1 MATRRAARQERDP
14 DPDPDPDP
22 DWAGMAALPEKTVN
36 GWVLQFYFHRAIEAY
51 RSGRNR
57 DFRQFRDIMQALL
70 VRPLDREPEMAQML
84 RIMQLLSRVEEG
96 ENLGKRRDPPPKVW
110 MPILIDCTFEKESEL
125 TPLESAML
133 VLDFIH
139 EEFSVADKT
148 MDAVQKMVKEAA
160 VIVCIRNK
168 EFDKAS
174 DIVKKHMGKEPKNQK
189 RNEWLAVI
197 REKNPSHPKIKNFSY
212 EDFQQ
217 SIFEFL
223 KGYVDDSEPALLTLL
238 KKTLNS
244 EHTDKAKSSLE
255 TPEFTDGLNDQAAAP
270 EASGRAEGPA
280 RAPEAS
286 GRAEGPARAPEASG
300 RAEGPA
306 RAPEASGR
314 AEGPAR
320 APEVLGSGKGPA
332 RAPEAS
338 GRAEGPA
345 RAPEVLGSGK
355 GPARA
360 PEASGRAEGPAR
372 APEVLGSGKGPARA
386 PEVLGSGKG
395 PARAPEV
402 SGRVEDPAR
411 VPEPAGAAE
420 DLEGAASPAD
430 RAAGPTAAPEI
441 MEEAS
446 DPAATL
452 EPMEIVIDPAAT
464 PEHLT
469 AASDLLNGIPEPM
482 EIAKEPAAT
491 TPELP
496 GMSNRESQRQPP
508 GAVTACG
515 ISVLRE
521 AFKILSNSGD
531 SDALFTKLDETDL
544 PSPKQLSP
552 SVSHR
557 TKRCREAE
565 NQDSETSQPP
575 EIPHNI
581 KNLFSISNLIVE
593 LDGSSSKSSESPD
606 SSQEHVVS
614 SASKPAQKLPDEPL
628 SAQSEKS
635 FQGKWN
641 SSCGTEEKDSWSDED
656 ELFANAAS
664 LEKNNSVT
672 KNCSSKKQKWTIQ
685 ESEWIKEGVKKYG
698 EGRWKAICLKYPFQ
712 NRTSVM
718 IKDRWRTMKKLG
730 ML

>member
-1 MATRRAARQERDP
+1 MAARRSARLERNQDQNQ
-14 DPDPDPDP
+14 DQDPDP

-96 ENLGKRRDPPPKVW
+96 ENL
-110 MPILIDCTFEKESEL
+110 DCTFDKESEL
-125 TPLESAML
+125 TPLESALL

-148 MDAVQKMVKEAA
+148 MEAVQKMVKEAA
-160 VIVCIRNK
+160 VVVCIRNK
-168 EFDKAS
+168 EFEKAS
-174 DIVKKHMGKEPKNQK
+174 DIVKKYMGKEPRNQK
-189 RNEWLAVI
+189 KKNEWLAVI
-197 REKNPSHPKIKNFSY
+197 REKNPSHPKVKNFSY

-223 KGYVDDSEPALLTLL
+223 KGYMDDSEPALLTLL

-244 EHTDKAKSSLE
+244 EHADKGKSSLE
-255 TPEFTDGLNDQAAAP
+255 TSECADGLNNHAAAP
-270 EASGRAEGPA
+270 ETSRG
-280 RAPEAS
+280 
-286 GRAEGPARAPEASG
+286 
-300 RAEGPA
+300 
-306 RAPEASGR
+306 

-320 APEVLGSGKGPA
+320 APEVSGTV
-332 RAPEAS
+332 
-338 GRAEGPA
+338 EGPA
-345 RAPEVLGSGK
+345 RAQ
-355 GPARA
+355 
-360 PEASGRAEGPAR
+360 
-372 APEVLGSGKGPARA
+372 
-386 PEVLGSGKG
+386 
-395 PARAPEV
+395 EV
-402 SGRVEDPAR
+402 SGTVEDPAKA
-411 VPEPAGAAE
+411 PEPAGATE
-420 DLEGAASPAD
+420 DLEGAPGPAE

-441 MEEAS
+441 MEEAGGS
-446 DPAATL
+446 AATV
-452 EPMEIVIDPAAT
+452 EPMEVATDPAAT

-469 AASDLLNGIPEPM
+469 AAYDTVKGAAEPM
-482 EIAKEPAAT
+482 EIAEEAAAAA
-491 TPELP
+491 PELP
-496 GMSNRESQRQPP
+496 RVSTRESQ
-508 GAVTACG
+508 
-515 ISVLRE
+515 
-521 AFKILSNSGD
+521 
-531 SDALFTKLDETDL
+531 
-544 PSPKQLSP
+544 
-552 SVSHR
+552 R
-557 TKRCREAE
+557 TKRCRETE
-565 NQDSETSQPP
+565 NQASETSEPP
-575 EIPHNI
+575 EIPRI

-593 LDGSSSKSSESPD
+593 MDGSSSKSSEECPD

-614 SASKPAQKLPDEPL
+614 SASKPAPKLPDEPL

-635 FQGKWN
+635 LQGRWN

-664 LEKNNSVT
+664 LEKSNVSKIT
-672 KNCSSKKQKWTIQ
+672 SSKKQKWTVQ

-698 EGRWKAICLKYPFQ
+698 EGRWKSICLKYPFQ

>member
-1 MATRRAARQERDP
+1 MATRRAARQER
-14 DPDPDPDP
+14 DPDPDP

-36 GWVLQFYFHRAIEAY
+36 GWVLQFYFHRAIDAY

-133 VLDFIH
+133 VLDFIR

-174 DIVKKHMGKEPKNQK
+174 DIVKKHMGKEPKNQKK

-255 TPEFTDGLNDQAAAP
+255 TPEFTDGLNDHAA
-270 EASGRAEGPA
+270 
-280 RAPEAS
+280 
-286 GRAEGPARAPEASG
+286 APEASG

-332 RAPEAS
+332 RAPE
-338 GRAEGPA
+338 
-345 RAPEVLGSGK
+345 
-355 GPARA
+355 
-360 PEASGRAEGPAR
+360 
-372 APEVLGSGKGPARA
+372 
-386 PEVLGSGKG
+386 
-395 PARAPEV
+395 V
-402 SGRVEDPAR
+402 SGRVKDPAR
-411 VPEPAGAAE
+411 APEPAGAAE

-482 EIAKEPAAT
+482 EIAKEPAAA

-496 GMSNRESQRQPP
+496 GVSNRESQR
-508 GAVTACG
+508 
-515 ISVLRE
+515 
-521 AFKILSNSGD
+521 
-531 SDALFTKLDETDL
+531 
-544 PSPKQLSP
+544 
-552 SVSHR
+552 
-557 TKRCREAE
+557 TKRRREAE
-565 NQDSETSQPP
+565 NQDSETSHPP
-575 EIPHNI
+575 EIPQNI

-593 LDGSSSKSSESPD
+593 LDGSSSRSSESPD

-628 SAQSEKS
+628 SAQSDKS

-672 KNCSSKKQKWTIQ
+672 RNFSSKKQKWTIQ

>member
-1 MATRRAARQERDP
+1 MAARRVARQERDQE
-14 DPDPDPDP
+14 PDPDP

-96 ENLGKRRDPPPKVW
+96 ENL
-110 MPILIDCTFEKESEL
+110 DCTFDKESEL

-133 VLDFIH
+133 VLDFIR
-139 EEFSVADKT
+139 EEFSVADRT
-148 MDAVQKMVKEAA
+148 MEAVQKMVKEAA
-160 VIVCIRNK
+160 VVVCIRNK
-168 EFDKAS
+168 EFEKAS
-174 DIVKKHMGKEPKNQK
+174 DIVKKHIGKEPRNQKK

-197 REKNPSHPKIKNFSY
+197 REKNPSHPKVKNFSY

-244 EHTDKAKSSLE
+244 EHADKARSSLG
-255 TPEFTDGLNDQAAAP
+255 TCEFADGLKDQAGAP

-286 GRAEGPARAPEASG
+286 GRAEGPARAPEL
-300 RAEGPA
+300 A
-306 RAPEASGR
+306 RAT
-314 AEGPAR
+314 
-320 APEVLGSGKGPA
+320 
-332 RAPEAS
+332 
-338 GRAEGPA
+338 
-345 RAPEVLGSGK
+345 
-355 GPARA
+355 
-360 PEASGRAEGPAR
+360 
-372 APEVLGSGKGPARA
+372 
-386 PEVLGSGKG
+386 
-395 PARAPEV
+395 
-402 SGRVEDPAR
+402 
-411 VPEPAGAAE
+411 E
-420 DLEGAASPAD
+420 DLEGAARPAE
-430 RAAGPTAAPEI
+430 RAAGPTAAPE
-441 MEEAS
+441 MMAEANG
-446 DPAATL
+446 PAATV
-452 EPMEIVIDPAAT
+452 EPMEVVSDPAAT

-469 AASDLLNGIPEPM
+469 AAYDILQGTPEPM
-482 EIAKEPAAT
+482 EIAREPAAA

-496 GMSNRESQRQPP
+496 RVSTRESQRQPP
-508 GAVTACG
+508 GAVTSYG

-521 AFKILSNSGD
+521 AFKILSNSRD

-565 NQDSETSQPP
+565 NQASETSEPP
-575 EIPHNI
+575 EIPHKI
-581 KNLFSISNLIVE
+581 KNLFSISNLIVD
-593 LDGSSSKSSESPD
+593 LDGSSSKSSECPD

-614 SASKPAQKLPDEPL
+614 SASKPALKLPDEPL
-628 SAQSEKS
+628 SAPSEKS
-635 FQGKWN
+635 LQARWN

-656 ELFANAAS
+656 ELFANAAL
-664 LEKNNSVT
+664 LEKSNVSKNS
-672 KNCSSKKQKWTIQ
+672 SSKKQKWTVQ

-698 EGRWKAICLKYPFQ
+698 EGRWKAICLKYPFE
-712 NRTSVM
+712 NRTPVM

-730 ML
+730 IL

>member
-1 MATRRAARQERDP
+1 
-14 DPDPDPDP
+14 
-22 DWAGMAALPEKTVN
+22 
-36 GWVLQFYFHRAIEAY
+36 
-51 RSGRNR
+51 
-57 DFRQFRDIMQALL
+57 
-70 VRPLDREPEMAQML
+70 
-84 RIMQLLSRVEEG
+84 
-96 ENLGKRRDPPPKVW
+96 

-133 VLDFIH
+133 VLDFIR

-174 DIVKKHMGKEPKNQK
+174 DIVKKHMGKEPKNQKK

-255 TPEFTDGLNDQAAAP
+255 TPKFTDGLNDQAA
-270 EASGRAEGPA
+270 
-280 RAPEAS
+280 
-286 GRAEGPARAPEASG
+286 APEASG

-332 RAPEAS
+332 RAPE
-338 GRAEGPA
+338 
-345 RAPEVLGSGK
+345 
-355 GPARA
+355 
-360 PEASGRAEGPAR
+360 
-372 APEVLGSGKGPARA
+372 
-386 PEVLGSGKG
+386 
-395 PARAPEV
+395 V

-411 VPEPAGAAE
+411 APEPAGAAE

-482 EIAKEPAAT
+482 EMAKEPAAA

-496 GMSNRESQRQPP
+496 GVSNRESQR
-508 GAVTACG
+508 
-515 ISVLRE
+515 
-521 AFKILSNSGD
+521 
-531 SDALFTKLDETDL
+531 
-544 PSPKQLSP
+544 
-552 SVSHR
+552 
-557 TKRCREAE
+557 TKRRREAE
-565 NQDSETSQPP
+565 NQDSETSHPP
-575 EIPHNI
+575 EIPQNI

-628 SAQSEKS
+628 SAQSDKS

-672 KNCSSKKQKWTIQ
+672 RNFSSKKQKWTIQ

>member
-1 MATRRAARQERDP
+1 MATRRLARRERNPDPAP
-14 DPDPDPDP
+14 DPDG
-22 DWAGMAALPEKTVN
+22 AGMAALPEKTVN

-70 VRPLDREPEMAQML
+70 VRPLDREPDMSQML

-96 ENLGKRRDPPPKVW
+96 ENL
-110 MPILIDCTFEKESEL
+110 DCTFDKESEL

-133 VLDFIH
+133 VLDFIR

-148 MDAVQKMVKEAA
+148 MEAVQKMVKEAA
-160 VIVCIRNK
+160 VVVCIRNK

-174 DIVKKHMGKEPKNQK
+174 DIVKKHMGKEPRSQK

-197 REKNPSHPKIKNFSY
+197 REKNPSHPKVRNFSY

-223 KGYVDDSEPALLTLL
+223 KGYMDDSEPALLTLL

-244 EHTDKAKSSLE
+244 EHAGKAKSSLGTSE
-255 TPEFTDGLNDQAAAP
+255 LADGLNDQAAAP
-270 EASGRAEGPA
+270 GASGRAEDPTKS
-280 RAPEAS
+280 PEAS
-286 GRAEGPARAPEASG
+286 GRAEDPDRAPE
-300 RAEGPA
+300 
-306 RAPEASGR
+306 
-314 AEGPAR
+314 
-320 APEVLGSGKGPA
+320 L
-332 RAPEAS
+332 
-338 GRAEGPA
+338 
-345 RAPEVLGSGK
+345 
-355 GPARA
+355 
-360 PEASGRAEGPAR
+360 
-372 APEVLGSGKGPARA
+372 
-386 PEVLGSGKG
+386 
-395 PARAPEV
+395 
-402 SGRVEDPAR
+402 
-411 VPEPAGAAE
+411 AGATE
-420 DLEGAASPAD
+420 DLEGAASPAK
-430 RAAGPTAAPEI
+430 RLASPTAAPEI
-441 MEEAS
+441 MEEAGG
-446 DPAATL
+446 PAAAV
-452 EPMEIVIDPAAT
+452 EPMEVVSDPAAT

-469 AASDLLNGIPEPM
+469 AAYDIPKGTPEPM
-482 EIAKEPAAT
+482 EVAKEPAAAA
-491 TPELP
+491 PELP
-496 GMSNRESQRQPP
+496 RVSTRESQRQPP
-508 GAVTACG
+508 GAVTSCG

-521 AFKILSNSGD
+521 AFKILSDSRD

-557 TKRCREAE
+557 TKRCRGVE
-565 NQDSETSQPP
+565 NQASETSQPP

-581 KNLFSISNLIVE
+581 KNLFSISNLIME
-593 LDGSSSKSSESPD
+593 LDGSSSKSSECPD

-614 SASKPAQKLPDEPL
+614 SASKPAAKLPDEPL
-628 SAQSEKS
+628 SAQSGKS
-635 FQGKWN
+635 FQGRWN

-664 LEKNNSVT
+664 LEKNNLCNNS
-672 KNCSSKKQKWTIQ
+672 SSKKQKWTMQ

-698 EGRWKAICLKYPFQ
+698 EGRWKAICLRYPFR
-712 NRTSVM
+712 NRTAVM

>member
-1 MATRRAARQERDP
+1 MATRRAARQER
-14 DPDPDPDP
+14 DPDPDP

-36 GWVLQFYFHRAIEAY
+36 GWVLQFYFHRAIDAY

-133 VLDFIH
+133 VLDFIR

-255 TPEFTDGLNDQAAAP
+255 TPEFTDGLNDHAA
-270 EASGRAEGPA
+270 
-280 RAPEAS
+280 
-286 GRAEGPARAPEASG
+286 APEASG

-332 RAPEAS
+332 RAPE
-338 GRAEGPA
+338 
-345 RAPEVLGSGK
+345 
-355 GPARA
+355 
-360 PEASGRAEGPAR
+360 
-372 APEVLGSGKGPARA
+372 
-386 PEVLGSGKG
+386 
-395 PARAPEV
+395 V
-402 SGRVEDPAR
+402 SGRVKDPAR
-411 VPEPAGAAE
+411 APEPAGAAE

-482 EIAKEPAAT
+482 EIAKEPAAA

-496 GMSNRESQRQPP
+496 GVSNRESQRQPP
-508 GAVTACG
+508 GAVTSCG

-531 SDALFTKLDETDL
+531 SDTLFTKLDETDL

-557 TKRCREAE
+557 TKRRREAE
-565 NQDSETSQPP
+565 NQDSETSHPP
-575 EIPHNI
+575 EIPQNI

-593 LDGSSSKSSESPD
+593 LDGSSSRSSESPD

-628 SAQSEKS
+628 SAQSDKS

-672 KNCSSKKQKWTIQ
+672 RNFSSKKQKWTIQ

>member
-1 MATRRAARQERDP
+1 MVARRAARQEREQQQP
-14 DPDPDPDP
+14 EPEPEPEPEP

-110 MPILIDCTFEKESEL
+110 MPILIDCTFDKESEL

-148 MDAVQKMVKEAA
+148 MEAVQKMVKEAA
-160 VIVCIRNK
+160 VVVCIRNK
-168 EFDKAS
+168 EFEKAS
-174 DIVKKHMGKEPKNQK
+174 DIVKKHMGKELRNQK
-189 RNEWLAVI
+189 KKNEWLAVI
-197 REKNPSHPKIKNFSY
+197 REKNPSHPKVKNFSY

-244 EHTDKAKSSLE
+244 EHANKGKSSLG
-255 TPEFTDGLNDQAAAP
+255 TSEFADGLSNQAAAP
-270 EASGRAEGPA
+270 EASRGAEGPA

-286 GRAEGPARAPEASG
+286 GKAEP
-300 RAEGPA
+300 
-306 RAPEASGR
+306 
-314 AEGPAR
+314 
-320 APEVLGSGKGPA
+320 
-332 RAPEAS
+332 
-338 GRAEGPA
+338 
-345 RAPEVLGSGK
+345 
-355 GPARA
+355 
-360 PEASGRAEGPAR
+360 
-372 APEVLGSGKGPARA
+372 
-386 PEVLGSGKG
+386 
-395 PARAPEV
+395 PEV
-402 SGRVEDPAR
+402 SGRVEDPDRA
-411 VPEPAGAAE
+411 PELAGATE
-420 DLEGAASPAD
+420 DLEGAASPAE
-430 RAAGPTAAPEI
+430 RAAGPTAAPQI
-441 MEEAS
+441 MEEAGG
-446 DPAATL
+446 PAATV
-452 EPMEIVIDPAAT
+452 ESMEVVTDPAAT

-469 AASDLLNGIPEPM
+469 ATYDILKGAPEPM
-482 EIAKEPAAT
+482 EIAKEPAAA
-491 TPELP
+491 PELP
-496 GMSNRESQRQPP
+496 RASTRESQ
-508 GAVTACG
+508 
-515 ISVLRE
+515 
-521 AFKILSNSGD
+521 
-531 SDALFTKLDETDL
+531 
-544 PSPKQLSP
+544 
-552 SVSHR
+552 R
-557 TKRCREAE
+557 TKRCRETE
-565 NQDSETSQPP
+565 NQASETSEPP
-575 EIPHNI
+575 EIPRNI

-593 LDGSSSKSSESPD
+593 LDGSSCKSSECPD

-614 SASKPAQKLPDEPL
+614 SASKPALKLPEEPL

-635 FQGKWN
+635 LQGRWN

-656 ELFANAAS
+656 ELFANAT
-664 LEKNNSVT
+664 LEKNNVS
-672 KNCSSKKQKWTIQ
+672 KMSSSKKQKWTVQ

-712 NRTSVM
+712 NRTAVM

>member
-1 MATRRAARQERDP
+1 MAAARRAARHERDQE
-14 DPDPDPDP
+14 PDP

-96 ENLGKRRDPPPKVW
+96 ENL
-110 MPILIDCTFEKESEL
+110 DCTFDKESEL

-139 EEFSVADKT
+139 EEFSVADRT
-148 MDAVQKMVKEAA
+148 MEAVQKMVKEAA
-160 VIVCIRNK
+160 VVVCIRNK
-168 EFDKAS
+168 EFEKAS
-174 DIVKKHMGKEPKNQK
+174 DIVKKYMGKEPRNQK
-189 RNEWLAVI
+189 KKNEWLAVI
-197 REKNPSHPKIKNFSY
+197 REKNPSHPKVKNFSY

-244 EHTDKAKSSLE
+244 EHADKGKSSLG
-255 TPEFTDGLNDQAAAP
+255 TSEFADGLNNQAAAP
-270 EASGRAEGPA
+270 EASRGPEEPA
-280 RAPEAS
+280 RAPEALE
-286 GRAEGPARAPEASG
+286 RAED
-300 RAEGPA
+300 
-306 RAPEASGR
+306 
-314 AEGPAR
+314 
-320 APEVLGSGKGPA
+320 
-332 RAPEAS
+332 
-338 GRAEGPA
+338 
-345 RAPEVLGSGK
+345 
-355 GPARA
+355 
-360 PEASGRAEGPAR
+360 
-372 APEVLGSGKGPARA
+372 
-386 PEVLGSGKG
+386 

-411 VPEPAGAAE
+411 APELAGATE
-420 DLEGAASPAD
+420 ELEGAASPAE

-446 DPAATL
+446 GPAATV
-452 EPMEIVIDPAAT
+452 ESMEVLTDPAAT

-469 AASDLLNGIPEPM
+469 ATYDILKGTPEPM
-482 EIAKEPAAT
+482 EIAKETAA

-496 GMSNRESQRQPP
+496 RVSTRESQRQPP
-508 GAVTACG
+508 GAVTSCG

-521 AFKILSNSGD
+521 AFKILSDSGD

-544 PSPKQLSP
+544 PSLKQLSP

-557 TKRCREAE
+557 TKRCRETE
-565 NQDSETSQPP
+565 NQASETSEPP
-575 EIPHNI
+575 EMPCNI

-593 LDGSSSKSSESPD
+593 LDGSSCKSSECPD

-614 SASKPAQKLPDEPL
+614 SASKPAPKLPDEPL

-635 FQGKWN
+635 FQGRWN

-664 LEKNNSVT
+664 LERNNTS
-672 KNCSSKKQKWTIQ
+672 KMSSSKKQKWTAQ
-685 ESEWIKEGVKKYG
+685 ESEWIKEGVRKYG

-712 NRTSVM
+712 NRTAVM

>member
-1 MATRRAARQERDP
+1 MAARRPARRDRDRDSEPER
-14 DPDPDPDP
+14 
-22 DWAGMAALPEKTVN
+22 AGMAALPEKTVN

-70 VRPLDREPEMAQML
+70 VRPLDREPDMAQML

-96 ENLGKRRDPPPKVW
+96 ENL
-110 MPILIDCTFEKESEL
+110 DCTFDKESEL

-133 VLDFIH
+133 VLDFIR
-139 EEFSVADKT
+139 EEFSVADRT
-148 MDAVQKMVKEAA
+148 MEAVQKMVKEAA
-160 VIVCIRNK
+160 IVVCIRNK
-168 EFDKAS
+168 EFEKAS
-174 DIVKKHMGKEPKNQK
+174 DIVKKHMGKEPRNQR

-197 REKNPSHPKIKNFSY
+197 REKNPSHPKVKNFSY

-223 KGYVDDSEPALLTLL
+223 QGFVDDSEPALLRLL
-238 KKTLNS
+238 KKTLDS
-244 EHTDKAKSSLE
+244 EHKDKPSLG
-255 TPEFTDGLNDQAAAP
+255 TSGFADGLDGQAAAP

-300 RAEGPA
+300 RAESPA
-306 RAPEASGR
+306 RA
-314 AEGPAR
+314 
-320 APEVLGSGKGPA
+320 
-332 RAPEAS
+332 
-338 GRAEGPA
+338 
-345 RAPEVLGSGK
+345 
-355 GPARA
+355 
-360 PEASGRAEGPAR
+360 
-372 APEVLGSGKGPARA
+372 
-386 PEVLGSGKG
+386 
-395 PARAPEV
+395 
-402 SGRVEDPAR
+402 
-411 VPEPAGAAE
+411 PEPAGAAD
-420 DLEGAASPAD
+420 DLEGAASPAK
-430 RAAGPTAAPEI
+430 RAAGPTAAPEM

-446 DPAATL
+446 GPAAAV
-452 EPMEIVIDPAAT
+452 EPMEALSDPAAT

-469 AASDLLNGIPEPM
+469 AAYDIPKGTPEPM
-482 EIAKEPAAT
+482 EVAKEPAAAA
-491 TPELP
+491 PELP
-496 GMSNRESQRQPP
+496 RVSTREPQRQPP
-508 GAVTACG
+508 GAVTSCG

-521 AFKILSNSGD
+521 AFKILSDSGD
-531 SDALFTKLDETDL
+531 PDALFSKLDQTDL

-557 TKRCREAE
+557 TKRCREVE
-565 NQDSETSQPP
+565 NQASETSEPT
-575 EIPHNI
+575 EMPHKI

-593 LDGSSSKSSESPD
+593 LDGSSSKSSECPD

-614 SASKPAQKLPDEPL
+614 SASKPAPKQPDEPM

-635 FQGKWN
+635 FQGRWN

-656 ELFANAAS
+656 ELFANATL
-664 LEKNNSVT
+664 LEKSKASNIS
-672 KNCSSKKQKWTIQ
+672 SSKKQKWTME

-698 EGRWKAICLKYPFQ
+698 EGRWKTICLKFPFR

>member
-1 MATRRAARQERDP
+1 CRGMGGGRSRARGDSAVPPPAPTLPRPVRQRARLPLGKAAPRGSGRCVGVVTSGALDLGGMATRRAARQER
-14 DPDPDPDP
+14 DPDPDP

-36 GWVLQFYFHRAIEAY
+36 GWVLQFYFHRAIDAY

-96 ENLGKRRDPPPKVW
+96 ENL
-110 MPILIDCTFEKESEL
+110 DCTFEKESEL

-133 VLDFIH
+133 VLDFIR

-189 RNEWLAVI
+189 KRNEWLAVI

-223 KGYVDDSEPALLTLL
+223 KGYVDDSEPALLTVP
-238 KKTLNS
+238 
-244 EHTDKAKSSLE
+244 KSSLE
-255 TPEFTDGLNDQAAAP
+255 TPEFTDGLNDHAAAP

-280 RAPEAS
+280 RAPE
-286 GRAEGPARAPEASG
+286 
-300 RAEGPA
+300 
-306 RAPEASGR
+306 
-314 AEGPAR
+314 
-320 APEVLGSGKGPA
+320 
-332 RAPEAS
+332 
-338 GRAEGPA
+338 
-345 RAPEVLGSGK
+345 
-355 GPARA
+355 
-360 PEASGRAEGPAR
+360 
-372 APEVLGSGKGPARA
+372 
-386 PEVLGSGKG
+386 
-395 PARAPEV
+395 
-402 SGRVEDPAR
+402 
-411 VPEPAGAAE
+411 
-420 DLEGAASPAD
+420 
-430 RAAGPTAAPEI
+430 
-441 MEEAS
+441 
-446 DPAATL
+446 
-452 EPMEIVIDPAAT
+452 
-464 PEHLT
+464 
-469 AASDLLNGIPEPM
+469 
-482 EIAKEPAAT
+482 
-491 TPELP
+491 
-496 GMSNRESQRQPP
+496 PP
-508 GAVTACG
+508 GAVTSCG

-531 SDALFTKLDETDL
+531 SDTLFTKLDETDL

-557 TKRCREAE
+557 TKRRREAE
-565 NQDSETSQPP
+565 NQDSETSHPP
-575 EIPHNI
+575 EIPQNI

-593 LDGSSSKSSESPD
+593 LDGSSSRSSESPD

-628 SAQSEKS
+628 S

-656 ELFANAAS
+656 ELFLLPCS
-664 LEKNNSVT
+664 L
-672 KNCSSKKQKWTIQ
+672 QKWTIQ

>member
-1 MATRRAARQERDP
+1 MATRRAARQER
-14 DPDPDPDP
+14 DPDPDP

-36 GWVLQFYFHRAIEAY
+36 GWVLQFYFHRAIDAY

-133 VLDFIH
+133 VLDFIR

-174 DIVKKHMGKEPKNQK
+174 DIVKKHMGKEPKNQKK

-255 TPEFTDGLNDQAAAP
+255 TPKFTDGLNDQAA
-270 EASGRAEGPA
+270 
-280 RAPEAS
+280 
-286 GRAEGPARAPEASG
+286 
-300 RAEGPA
+300 
-306 RAPEASGR
+306 
-314 AEGPAR
+314 
-320 APEVLGSGKGPA
+320 
-332 RAPEAS
+332 
-338 GRAEGPA
+338 
-345 RAPEVLGSGK
+345 
-355 GPARA
+355 A

-386 PEVLGSGKG
+386 PEV
-395 PARAPEV
+395 

-411 VPEPAGAAE
+411 APEPAGAAE

-430 RAAGPTAAPEI
+430 RAAGPTAAPGI

-482 EIAKEPAAT
+482 EIAKEPAAA

-496 GMSNRESQRQPP
+496 GVSNRESQR
-508 GAVTACG
+508 
-515 ISVLRE
+515 
-521 AFKILSNSGD
+521 
-531 SDALFTKLDETDL
+531 
-544 PSPKQLSP
+544 
-552 SVSHR
+552 
-557 TKRCREAE
+557 TKRRREAE
-565 NQDSETSQPP
+565 NQDSETSHPP
-575 EIPHNI
+575 EIPQNI

-628 SAQSEKS
+628 SAQSDKS

-672 KNCSSKKQKWTIQ
+672 RNFSSKKQKWTIQ

>member
-1 MATRRAARQERDP
+1 MAARRVARQERDQE
-14 DPDPDPDP
+14 PDPDP

-96 ENLGKRRDPPPKVW
+96 ENLGKRRDPPTKVW
-110 MPILIDCTFEKESEL
+110 MPILIDCTFDKESEL

-133 VLDFIH
+133 VLDFIR
-139 EEFSVADKT
+139 EEFSVADRT
-148 MDAVQKMVKEAA
+148 MEAVQKMVKEAA
-160 VIVCIRNK
+160 VVVCIRNK
-168 EFDKAS
+168 EFEKAS
-174 DIVKKHMGKEPKNQK
+174 DIVKKHIGKEPRNQK

-197 REKNPSHPKIKNFSY
+197 REKNPSHPKVKNFSY

-244 EHTDKAKSSLE
+244 EHADKVRSALG
-255 TPEFTDGLNDQAAAP
+255 TCEFADGLKDQAAAP

-300 RAEGPA
+300 RAEDPA
-306 RAPEASGR
+306 RAPEL
-314 AEGPAR
+314 AR
-320 APEVLGSGKGPA
+320 AT
-332 RAPEAS
+332 
-338 GRAEGPA
+338 
-345 RAPEVLGSGK
+345 
-355 GPARA
+355 
-360 PEASGRAEGPAR
+360 
-372 APEVLGSGKGPARA
+372 
-386 PEVLGSGKG
+386 
-395 PARAPEV
+395 
-402 SGRVEDPAR
+402 EDLQ
-411 VPEPAGAAE
+411 GAAR
-420 DLEGAASPAD
+420 PAE
-430 RAAGPTAAPEI
+430 RAAGPTAAPE
-441 MEEAS
+441 MMAEANG
-446 DPAATL
+446 PAATV
-452 EPMEIVIDPAAT
+452 EPMEVVSDPAAT

-469 AASDLLNGIPEPM
+469 AAYDILQGTPEPM
-482 EIAKEPAAT
+482 EIAKEPAAA

-496 GMSNRESQRQPP
+496 RVSTKESQRQPP
-508 GAVTACG
+508 GAVTSYG

-521 AFKILSNSGD
+521 AFKILSNSRD
-531 SDALFTKLDETDL
+531 SDALFNKLDETDL

-565 NQDSETSQPP
+565 NQASETSEPP
-575 EIPHNI
+575 EIPHKI
-581 KNLFSISNLIVE
+581 KNLFSISNLIVD
-593 LDGSSSKSSESPD
+593 LDGSSSKSSECPD

-614 SASKPAQKLPDEPL
+614 SASKPPLKLPDEPL
-628 SAQSEKS
+628 SAPSEKS
-635 FQGKWN
+635 LQARWN

-656 ELFANAAS
+656 ELFANAAL
-664 LEKNNSVT
+664 LEKSSVSKNS
-672 KNCSSKKQKWTIQ
+672 SSKKQKWTMQ

-698 EGRWKAICLKYPFQ
+698 EGRWKAICLKYPFE
-712 NRTSVM
+712 NRTPVM

-730 ML
+730 IL